1 MSFWLQRGRREPL
14 GKIPGTH
21 LAILGL
27 CHYAFARICI
37 QVSDGSWLQKK
48 SRSAIGPRKREDEQ
62 G

>member
-27 CHYAFARICI
+27 CHYAFARICN
-37 QVSDGSWLQKK
+37 QVSDEVLVAEKIAVCNWTEE
-48 SRSAIGPRKREDEQ
+48 KRR
-62 G
+62 